1 MYYYLNCG
9 LLDLHYFVE
18 HEKYEVKNVCG
29 RRGEEE
35 VRGRDVCGRR
45 GEEEEVRG
53 RDVCGRRGE

>member
-35 VRGRDVCGRR
+35 EVRGRDVCGRR
-45 GEEEEVRG
+45 GEEEEVR
-53 RDVCGRRGE
+53 RRR